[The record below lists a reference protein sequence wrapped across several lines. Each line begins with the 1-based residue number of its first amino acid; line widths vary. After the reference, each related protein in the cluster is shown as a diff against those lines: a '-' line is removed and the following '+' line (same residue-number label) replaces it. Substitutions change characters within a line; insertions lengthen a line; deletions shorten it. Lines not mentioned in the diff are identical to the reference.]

1 MNLKNF
7 RGKRFLDLFIISLIF
22 FLDRVSKI
30 IVININGNN
39 FSNEI
44 FSSKFLNIHLI
55 WNKGIAFGFLSFD
68 ENLFYNFVKFL
79 IIFICIILFFMILS
93 SIGSK
98 RYFLLMVFGGALGNL
113 FDRIYFR
120 AVPDFI
126 DLHIENLHW
135 FVFNIADIFITLG
148 VFMLIL
154 LEIFFSKKKNEK
166 T

>member
-1 MNLKNF
+1 MKLKNLK
-7 RGKRFLDLFIISLIF
+7 GKYFLDIFIVSLIF

-55 WNKGIAFGFLSFD
+55 WNKGIA
-68 ENLFYNFVKFL
+68 L

-93 SIGSK
+93 SIGLK

-113 FDRIYFR
+113 YDRIYFR

-154 LEIFFSKKKNEK
+154 LEIFFSKKKHEK

>member
-68 ENLFYNFVKFL
+68 ENLFYNFVTFL
-79 IIFICIILFFMILS
+79 IIFICIILLFMILS

-113 FDRIYFR
+113 YDRIYFR

-154 LEIFFSKKKNEK
+154 LEIFFSKKHEK

>member
-1 MNLKNF
+1 MKLKNLK
-7 RGKRFLDLFIISLIF
+7 GKYFLDLFIVSLIF

-44 FSSKFLNIHLI
+44 FSSKFLNIYLI
-55 WNKGIAFGFLSFD
+55 WNKGIAFGLFSFD
-68 ENLFYNFVKFL
+68 ENFLYNFVTFL

-93 SIGSK
+93 SIDSK

-113 FDRIYFR
+113 YDRIYYR

>member
-1 MNLKNF
+1 MIFKFLSKNF
-7 RGKRFLDLFIISLIF
+7 YISFSIVALIY
-22 FLDRVSKI
+22 FLDRLSKI
-30 IVININGNN
+30 FVIQLDKNN
-39 FSNEI
+39 LGSDI
-44 FSSKFLNIHLI
+44 FNSAYLNIVLI
-55 WNKGIAFGFLSFD
+55 WNKGIAFGLFSFD
-68 ENLFYNFVKFL
+68 ENLLYNFVTFL

-93 SIGSK
+93 SIDSK
-98 RYFLLMVFGGALGNL
+98 RYFLLMVLGGALGNL
-113 FDRIYFR
+113 YDRIYYR

-154 LEIFFSKKKNEK
+154 LEIFFSKKKHEK

>member
-68 ENLFYNFVKFL
+68 ENLFYNFVTFL

-113 FDRIYFR
+113 YDRIYFR

>member
-1 MNLKNF
+1 MKLKNLK
-7 RGKRFLDLFIISLIF
+7 GKYFLDIFIVSLIF

-44 FSSKFLNIHLI
+44 FSSKFLNIYLI
-55 WNKGIAFGFLSFD
+55 WNKGIAFGLFSFD
-68 ENLFYNFVKFL
+68 ENFLYNFVTFL

-93 SIGSK
+93 NIGLK

-113 FDRIYFR
+113 YDRIYFR

-154 LEIFFSKKKNEK
+154 LEIFFSKKKHEK

>member
-68 ENLFYNFVKFL
+68 ENLFYNFVTFL

-113 FDRIYFR
+113 YDRIYFR

-154 LEIFFSKKKNEK
+154 LEIFFSKKKHEK

>member
-1 MNLKNF
+1 MISKNIKKNF
-7 RGKRFLDLFIISLIF
+7 LTNLFLVLLIF
-22 FLDRVSKI
+22 LLDRFSKI
-30 IVININGNN
+30 YVIYLDDKLLG
-39 FSNEI
+39 SEI
-44 FSSKFLNIHLI
+44 FTSKFLNIYLI
-55 WNKGIAFGFLSFD
+55 WNKGIAFGLFSFH
-68 ENLFYNFVKFL
+68 ENLLYNIVTFL

-93 SIGSK
+93 SIDSK

-113 FDRIYFR
+113 YDRIYYR

-154 LEIFFSKKKNEK
+154 LEIFFSKKKHEK

>member
-68 ENLFYNFVKFL
+68 ENLFYNFVTFL

-113 FDRIYFR
+113 YDRIYFR

-154 LEIFFSKKKNEK
+154 LEIFFSKKHEK